1 MTDHNRFAQYINNLV
16 IYTDQSV
23 YIIEQIRKNERK
35 EQIMNAALLVLVDKG
50 YESSRID
57 DIVSE
62 SGLSKGAIYW
72 YYKSKKEIYLDLVN
86 YWVLRY
92 SVVLNHIVEEGA
104 SPTQQLKD
112 LFEYFINQYESNP
125 EPFKVLAEFWSIA
138 GKEVD
143 FKNKLQKVYSN
154 FQELIEKIIL
164 NGVKSGTF
172 KKVDVKIT
180 ALSIMV
186 NIESIIWFT
195 LFDAHGVTAQEYIRT
210 ITEFILAG
218 IIKKPL

>member
-1 MTDHNRFAQYINNLV
+1 MNQKRIAQYIKSLV
-16 IYTDQSV
+16 IYTDRSV
-23 YIIEQIRKNERK
+23 YIMERTRKDERK
-35 EQIMNAALLVLVDKG
+35 EQILNAALLVLVDKG

-86 YWVLRY
+86 FWVLRY

-104 SPTQQLKD
+104 SSTQQLKD

-138 GKEVD
+138 GKDID
-143 FKNKLQKVYSN
+143 FKKKLQKVYSN
-154 FQELIEKIIL
+154 FQKLIENIIL

-172 KKVDVKIT
+172 KKVDVNIT

-218 IIKKPL
+218 IIKEPS

>member
-1 MTDHNRFAQYINNLV
+1 MTGQNRFAQCINNLV
-16 IYTDQSV
+16 IYTDWSV
-23 YIIEQIRKNERK
+23 YVIEQTRKNERK

-57 DIVSE
+57 DIVIE
-62 SGLSKGAIYW
+62 SGLSKGAIYL

-125 EPFKVLAEFWSIA
+125 EPFKVLAEFWV
-138 GKEVD
+138 EVGRPR
-143 FKNKLQKVYSN
+143 LHERVRP
-154 FQELIEKIIL
+154 
-164 NGVKSGTF
+164 
-172 KKVDVKIT
+172 
-180 ALSIMV
+180 
-186 NIESIIWFT
+186 
-195 LFDAHGVTAQEYIRT
+195 IRT
-210 ITEFILAG
+210 LPNERRARPRGRLCCATQG
-218 IIKKPL
+218 GP